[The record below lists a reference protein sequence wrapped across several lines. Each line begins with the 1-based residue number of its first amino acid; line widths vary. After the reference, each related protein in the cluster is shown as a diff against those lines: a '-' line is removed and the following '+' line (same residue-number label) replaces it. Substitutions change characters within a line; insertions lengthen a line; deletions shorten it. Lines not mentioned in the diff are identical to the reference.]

1 MAPDLGVCSAIQY
14 RAARPPRIQ
23 VSGIGSETAGPEGEG
38 ASPVGR
44 LNFRE
49 GPAISRMRAYGQ
61 IRTFCA
67 LIAVDQGAGLC
78 CRLGGAPTA
87 DRRPNRR
94 PPAQWG
100 SPRTSFQNCSVEFTR
115 GNGTSGTAT
124 SRKWQSGVQPSATSA
139 WAEAQPLERELER
152 QGSSPAEAGSSR
164 HRPAGTQWYLSRSG
178 RLRLANSFHRC
189 DTRAVRAFRL
199 RARSRW
205 RLASPILSDLQAATP
220 SARGGRVQVRPR
232 PRTISDSATGC
243 EPMRALWVL
252 LCGLGLH
259 LVLPHARNVKIA
271 FVRARLSGPL
281 RCDRGL
287 DRAAPLPSIL
297 DDFSSCHWRYPLS
310 LES

>member
-38 ASPVGR
+38 PSPVGR

-61 IRTFCA
+61 IRTFGA

-115 GNGTSGTAT
+115 GNGTS
-124 SRKWQSGVQPSATSA
+124 
-139 WAEAQPLERELER
+139 
-152 QGSSPAEAGSSR
+152 
-164 HRPAGTQWYLSRSG
+164 
-178 RLRLANSFHRC
+178 
-189 DTRAVRAFRL
+189 
-199 RARSRW
+199 
-205 RLASPILSDLQAATP
+205 
-220 SARGGRVQVRPR
+220 
-232 PRTISDSATGC
+232 
-243 EPMRALWVL
+243 
-252 LCGLGLH
+252 
-259 LVLPHARNVKIA
+259 
-271 FVRARLSGPL
+271 
-281 RCDRGL
+281 
-287 DRAAPLPSIL
+287 
-297 DDFSSCHWRYPLS
+297 
-310 LES
+310 